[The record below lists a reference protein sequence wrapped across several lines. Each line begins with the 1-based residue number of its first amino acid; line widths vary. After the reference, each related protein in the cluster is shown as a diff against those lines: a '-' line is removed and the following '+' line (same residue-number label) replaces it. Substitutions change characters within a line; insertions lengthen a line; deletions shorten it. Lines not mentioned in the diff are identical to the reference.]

1 MHKQPTV
8 VLLVL
13 ISVLCIT
20 ACSSSAPAT
29 SDTSVPTMTTLRVW
43 SQHDLTDQSRT
54 TSVLM
59 QQRVADF
66 EAATGISV
74 EYEQIAWDQLA
85 PKLALAV
92 QSGGVVPDVVETGRQ
107 HIPTLFAVG
116 ALAALDEVLAAETWV
131 TELDERDSQSCII
144 DGRRY
149 CVANLVR
156 GGITYYRTSAF
167 PDGFPETHSAWLE
180 AGERLQAEGMYL
192 STFFAGRSYASIEW
206 AWAPWIYSNGG
217 RIFDE
222 QGRPAW
228 ATPEVAEV
236 LAYAR
241 TLLARGYLPAEIIT
255 GDIPTGELPWIE
267 GEAASFRGGTWSF
280 LYVPDL
286 RQGIETGT
294 VQITGGLRFN
304 DGPAHVFLNNE
315 SWIVPT
321 GARNP
326 AAAAAWISGLMQPDF
341 LAAWS
346 KAQFGIPTH
355 PAARAL
361 PDFDTPF
368 YQQIMTILLEQG
380 RYMDRS
386 PYYVESMD
394 ILAIAVQEILLN
406 PELDIQ
412 QRLQAAE
419 AEILQRY
426 W

>member
-116 ALAALDEVLAAETWV
+116 ALAALDELLAAETWV

-228 ATPEVAEV
+228 QRLKWLRCWPTHAHCWRVAICQRR
-236 LAYAR
+236 L
-241 TLLARGYLPAEIIT
+241 LLAIFPL
-255 GDIPTGELPWIE
+255 
-267 GEAASFRGGTWSF
+267 ASYPG
-280 LYVPDL
+280 
-286 RQGIETGT
+286 
-294 VQITGGLRFN
+294 
-304 DGPAHVFLNNE
+304 
-315 SWIVPT
+315 
-321 GARNP
+321 
-326 AAAAAWISGLMQPDF
+326 
-341 LAAWS
+341 S
-346 KAQFGIPTH
+346 KAKRPHFEGAPGRFCMCLICVRVLKLARCRLR
-355 PAARAL
+355 AACAL
-361 PDFDTPF
+361 TMARRMFF
-368 YQQIMTILLEQG
+368 
-380 RYMDRS
+380 
-386 PYYVESMD
+386 
-394 ILAIAVQEILLN
+394 
-406 PELDIQ
+406 
-412 QRLQAAE
+412 
-419 AEILQRY
+419 
-426 W
+426 

>member
-131 TELDERDSQSCII
+131 AELDERDSQSCII

-156 GGITYYRTSAF
+156 GGITYYRASAF

-180 AGERLQAEGMYL
+180 AGERLQAKGMYL

-228 ATPEVAEV
+228 VTPEVAEV

-419 AEILQRY
+419 TEILQRY